1 MMTVRLITADG
12 RQYQMPTLLT
22 WDIRRTGGVPADSL
36 EVTAVYDGALQEVLP
51 LAYRFVAYRDDTVIL
66 RGVVDEYQV
75 EASEDGLLLRVSGRG
90 MAALLLD
97 NEAEA
102 VTYQKA
108 TTAEILRTHVFPWGV
123 ACNRWR
129 SLSCGTYKVTS
140 GSSQWKALSDF
151 TQKAGGFTPW
161 FTAAGE
167 LVVEPLAGS
176 GTRRKVDGTAPV
188 LSCLRR
194 EQRYGVISEIL
205 IKDRTRKTSQT
216 VSNSE
221 FQRLGGSRRQV
232 LYMPSASTYDAM
244 RYTGNYQI
252 QQSREGTRQVEVRLS
267 GAFSAAPGDVVD
279 LTYEP
284 LKLYGTYDVV
294 EAATEGGASGE
305 TTTLTLE
312 ER

>member
-12 RQYQMPTLLT
+12 KQYQMPTLLT

-36 EVTAVYDGALQEVLP
+36 EVTGVYDGSLQEVLP

-66 RGVVDEYQV
+66 RGVVDEYHV
-75 EASEDGLLLRVSGRG
+75 EASEDGLLLHISGRG

-108 TTAEILRTHVFPWGV
+108 TTAEILRTHVLPWGV
-123 ACNRWR
+123 RCSRWKE
-129 SLSCGTYKVTS
+129 LGCGTYKVSS

-151 TQKAGGFTPW
+151 TQQAGGFTPW
-161 FTAAGE
+161 FTAEGE
-167 LVVEPLAGS
+167 LMVEPLAGS
-176 GTRRKVDGTAPV
+176 GVQRKVDGTTPV
-188 LSCLRR
+188 LSCMRR

-205 IKDRTRKTSQT
+205 IKDRTRKLYQT
-216 VSNSE
+216 VHNSE
-221 FQRLGGSRRQV
+221 FQGRGGSRRQV

-252 QQSREGTRQVEVRLS
+252 QQSQKGARQVEVCLS

-279 LTYEP
+279 LAYEP
-284 LKLYGTYDVV
+284 LKLYGIYNVV
-294 EAATEGGASGE
+294 EAVTEGGAFGE
-305 TTTLTLE
+305 RTTLTME